1 MKVKK
6 PVTGSLVERGGYYH
20 TLINAYVNGK
30 RKVISRTTGL
40 PVKNN
45 YRRALKI
52 LEERKQEYDES
63 GLSGMLTMEDRQRNT
78 STLLSEYMLKFVE
91 RKKDKISP
99 VTYVGYVDMIK
110 GRIRRFFD
118 PLGVTIASLTPQ
130 LIEDFLDTIADDGC
144 NSSTQQ
150 RYYQIIGA
158 CLKNAVRKDHIDRNP
173 IDKVDRPKRAKF
185 TAYYYSRDEAL
196 QLLECSKDEL
206 CYMPVLLGLW
216 YGMRRSEAIGM
227 QWSSVDFENN
237 QIHIDHK
244 AYEQSIKGKIQV
256 IITDVMKTDASKRTL
271 PLIPQ
276 VREELLK
283 HRARQEEYRRV
294 FGRSYCREWKN
305 CVCVDP
311 TGKIL
316 SPDFVTGHFGQLLA
330 EYGLRKIRFHDLRHT
345 CASLLVAAGV
355 PMKLIQL
362 WLGHSTY
369 ATTADTYS
377 HLSTAT
383 MDEPASCMS
392 SLLTRPENESEE
404 QSDVGTE
411 KGF

>member
-1 MKVKK
+1 M
-6 PVTGSLVERGGYYH
+6 
-20 TLINAYVNGK
+20 
-30 RKVISRTTGL
+30 
-40 PVKNN
+40 
-45 YRRALKI
+45 KI
-52 LEERKQEYDES
+52 LEDRKQEYDES
-63 GLSGMLTMEDRQRNT
+63 GLSGMLTMEERRLNT
-78 STLLSEYMLKFVE
+78 SVLLSEYMSKFVE

-99 VTYVGYVDMIK
+99 VTYVGYTNMIK

-118 PLGVTIASLTPQ
+118 PLGVTIGSLTPQ

-150 RYYQIIGA
+150 RYYQIIGC

-173 IDKVDRPKRAKF
+173 IEKVDRPKRAKF
-185 TAYYYSRDEAL
+185 TASYYSRDEAL
-196 QLLECSKDEL
+196 QLLRCAKDEL
-206 CYMPVLLGLW
+206 CYIPILLGVF
-216 YGMRRSEAIGM
+216 YGMRRSEAVGL

-237 QIHIDHK
+237 KIHIDHK

-283 HRARQEEYRRV
+283 HKAKQEEYRRA

-305 CVCVDP
+305 CVCVSP

-316 SPDFVTGHFGQLLA
+316 SPDFVTEHFGQILA

-345 CASLLVAAGV
+345 AATN
-355 PMKLIQL
+355 MHQL
-362 WLGHSTY
+362 TGDFYTVGEILGHTLKGIGISLGISTNLEVV
-369 ATTADTYS
+369 TAQYVDVRLDRKKTVLETY
-377 HLSTAT
+377 HKALHPQK
-383 MDEPASCMS
+383 EPGKPAKPAKQSKKKS
-392 SLLTRPENESEE
+392 SEMEL
-404 QSDVGTE
+404 
-411 KGF
+411 

>member
-20 TLINAYVNGK
+20 TLINAYVNGH

-63 GLSGMLTMEDRQRNT
+63 GLSGMLTMEERQRNT
-78 STLLSEYMLKFVE
+78 SVLLSEYMSKFVE

-99 VTYVGYVDMIK
+99 VTYVGYNNMVK
-110 GRIRRFFD
+110 GRIKRFFD

-130 LIEDFLDTIADDGC
+130 LIEDFMDTIADDGC

-173 IDKVDRPKRAKF
+173 IEKVDRPKRAKF
-185 TAYYYSRDEAL
+185 TAAYYSKDEAL
-196 QLLECSKDEL
+196 QLLKCAKDEL
-206 CYMPVLLGLW
+206 CYIPILLGVF
-216 YGMRRSEAIGM
+216 YGMRRSEAVGL

-244 AYEQSIKGKIQV
+244 AYEQSVKGKTQV
-256 IITDVMKTDASKRTL
+256 IITDVMKTEASKRTL

-283 HRARQEEYRRV
+283 HKTKQEEYRRA
-294 FGRSYCREWKN
+294 FGRSYCREWKD

-311 TGKIL
+311 TGNIL
-316 SPDFVTGHFGQLLA
+316 SPDLVTSHFGKLLA
-330 EYGLRKIRFHDLRHT
+330 QYGLRKIRFHDLRHT
-345 CASLLVAAGV
+345 CASLLVAQGV
-355 PMKLIQL
+355 PMKQIQL
-362 WLGHSTY
+362 WLGHSTFS
-369 ATTADTYS
+369 TTADIYS
-377 HLSTAT
+377 HLSTAA
-383 MDEPASCMS
+383 MDEPASCMAD
-392 SLLTRPENESEE
+392 LLIGLEKETDA
-404 QSDVGTE
+404 QSYAGT
-411 KGF
+411 